1 VKTLNQVIK
10 MNLTELVYIKNQPL
24 KVFAKQAGIPY
35 STSMRMRNR
44 SLERLRDIIGAT
56 ALFYRFIIF
65 F

>member
-1 VKTLNQVIK
+1 
-10 MNLTELVYIKNQPL
+10 MNLIELVYIKNQPL
-24 KVFAKQAGIPY
+24 KVFAKQAVILY

-44 SLERLRDIIGAT
+44 SLERLRVIIGAT

>member
-10 MNLTELVYIKNQPL
+10 MNLIELVYIKNQPL
-24 KVFAKQAGIPY
+24 KVFAKQADIPY